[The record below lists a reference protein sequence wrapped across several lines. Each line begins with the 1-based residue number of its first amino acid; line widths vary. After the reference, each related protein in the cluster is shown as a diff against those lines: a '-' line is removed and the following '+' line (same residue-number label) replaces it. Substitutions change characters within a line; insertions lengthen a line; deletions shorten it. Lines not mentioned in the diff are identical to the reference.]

1 MKKTLLLK
9 PDCLI
14 AYLIGIAVLSS
25 APTYAE
31 ESGVDS
37 AALGK
42 ADALLSYCTKVEPD
56 SRQKYW
62 AQVKALS
69 KDASK
74 EQLAAARRSEEYLK
88 AHQAVDDF
96 VAKVD
101 KHNTKLVC
109 AHPVSAPK

>member
-1 MKKTLLLK
+1 MKMLLRRAASLF
-9 PDCLI
+9 PCLI
-14 AYLIGIAVLSS
+14 AMAALGSPATG
-25 APTYAE
+25 ADETGP
-31 ESGVDS
+31 DP

-42 ADALLSYCTKVEPD
+42 ADALLSYCTKVAPA

-62 AQVKALS
+62 TQVKTLS

-74 EQLAAARRSEEYLK
+74 ERLAAARRSPEYLK

-101 KHNTKLVC
+101 Q
-109 AHPVSAPK
+109 

>member
-1 MKKTLLLK
+1 VKTLRLK
-9 PDCLI
+9 TACLI
-14 AYLIGIAVLSS
+14 ACLLGIAVLDSM
-25 APTYAE
+25 PTRGE
-31 ESGVDS
+31 EAGLDP

-42 ADALLSYCTKVEPD
+42 ADALLSYCTKVAPA

-62 AQVKALS
+62 TQVKALS

-101 KHNTKLVC
+101 QHNAKLVC
-109 AHPVSAPK
+109 SQPVPAGK